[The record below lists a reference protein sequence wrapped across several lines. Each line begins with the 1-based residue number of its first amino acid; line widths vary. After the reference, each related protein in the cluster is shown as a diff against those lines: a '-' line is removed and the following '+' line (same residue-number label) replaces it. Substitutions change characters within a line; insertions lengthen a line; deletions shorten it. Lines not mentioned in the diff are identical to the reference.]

1 MAETIKKQYNN
12 LNAIKII
19 AAFFVVCIHIRFP
32 GDAGNAVV
40 AVARFAVPFF
50 FMVSGFFSYYPDS
63 TNLAAKYKRKISH
76 IGVIFA
82 GSFLLYFA
90 YDLLANIMAGSVST
104 YLSQKFSITSISE
117 LVLFN
122 HVRVMEALWFLPALI
137 YATLIFYFLEK
148 KGITKKL
155 YFLIPVL
162 LLSGILLRE
171 VPEFIAN
178 APAIMNKAYI
188 YRNFVFVGL
197 PFYMLGHFIRV
208 NEEKLKEKLSYPL
221 LAVMMLIGTAEAVAV
236 DLLHTQKSVYVGTVI
251 AVAAFFV
258 VAIKAEGKVKISAI
272 AAMGAN
278 YSLYVYTLHI
288 LVKNVYERLFGN
300 VTVIPSALKP
310 IIIFALA
317 LIASAVYFEIK
328 KLFKILRKQEK

>member
-1 MAETIKKQYNN
+1 MAETIKKQYSN

-32 GDAGNAVV
+32 GDMGNAVV

-63 TNLAAKYKRKISH
+63 TRLAAKYKRKISH

-90 YDLLANIMAGSVST
+90 YDVLANFMNGTLST
-104 YLSQKFSITSISE
+104 YLSQKFSITSIAE
-117 LVLFN
+117 LVIFN

-148 KGITKKL
+148 KGVTKKL

-171 VPEFIAN
+171 VPEFMEN
-178 APAIMNKAYI
+178 APAVMNKAYI

-208 NEEKLKEKLSYPL
+208 NEEKLKERLTYPI

-236 DLLHTQKSVYVGTVI
+236 DLLHTQKSVYVGTII

-258 VAIKAEGKVKISAI
+258 LALKAEGKVKISPL

-300 VTVIPSALKP
+300 VTAIPSALKP

-317 LIASAVYFEIK
+317 LIASAVYYEVK